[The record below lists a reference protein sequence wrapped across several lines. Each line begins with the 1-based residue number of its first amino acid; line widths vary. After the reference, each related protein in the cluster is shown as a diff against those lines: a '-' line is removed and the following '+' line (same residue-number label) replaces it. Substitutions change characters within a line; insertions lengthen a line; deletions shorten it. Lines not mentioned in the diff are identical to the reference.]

1 MVGDTLLKDAGNA
14 NGDTVEEEITSL
26 TVETPAGTTTLYNLD
41 VTDSPSGND
50 TYVADGYIVHN
61 K

>member
-1 MVGDTLLKDAGNA
+1 MKDVGNA
-14 NGDTVEEEITSL
+14 NGDTEEVEVSTL
-26 TVETPAGTTTLYNLD
+26 TVETHSTITVYNLD

-50 TYVADGYIVHN
+50 TYVVNNYIVHN